1 MRGHFKY
8 GNQTMEIYNKPF
20 AEIDQ
25 LSGFDKAYAAADAAL
40 RPFYK
45 YDVNL
50 DSFQAVIDAKKA
62 SPIDRQ
68 TLVEVLRDQYAD
80 IETSAKVLENIESLL
95 HEDSFTVITA
105 HQPSLF
111 TGPLYFIY
119 KTITAINLAESL
131 NKQYPNQHI
140 VPIFLIGGED
150 HDFDEINHLHLFN
163 KTITWENEEQG
174 ATGMMQTATL
184 QPILT
189 EVKEVLGTS
198 DNAQKIYS
206 ILEQCFTQHA
216 TYGKAMFA
224 LVNELFKEFG
234 LVVIAPNHAKLKR
247 LFLPI
252 IKEEL
257 LHQVS
262 KPLVEQEIAKKEA
275 AGFSGQAFV
284 RDINL
289 FYLMP
294 NLRERIVLEDGK
306 YKVLNTAYEFTVEEM
321 LAEVDNHPERF
332 SPNVILRPVYQEV
345 ILPNLAYIGGGGE
358 LSYWTER
365 QPQFEHFKV
374 PFPMLVRRNSVLWVD
389 KGSAN
394 KLDKLG
400 LTIDDLFGDVE
411 ELIKRYVRENTDEEL
426 TLTEAKTA
434 VSQAF
439 DKILAKAT
447 AIDQTLKKTVLGE
460 KTKQINAIN
469 MLEGRLLKAEKR
481 KHDTAVS
488 QIRSLKEKLFA
499 NNGLQERYDNFLP
512 FYLKH
517 GDEFFN
523 ILKAHLEPLN
533 RDFVVIFE

>member
-1 MRGHFKY
+1 M
-8 GNQTMEIYNKPF
+8 YNKPF

-25 LSGFDKAYAAADAAL
+25 LSGFDKAYAAADSAL

-50 DSFQAVIDAKKA
+50 DSFQAIIDTKKA
-62 SPIDRQ
+62 SPINRQ
-68 TLVEVLRDQYAD
+68 TLVEVLREQYAD
-80 IETSAKVLENIESLL
+80 IETSAKVLENIEALQ
-95 HEDSFTVITA
+95 HENSFTVITA

-131 NKQYPNQHI
+131 NEQYPNQHI
-140 VPIFLIGGED
+140 VPVFLIGGED
-150 HDFDEINHLHLFN
+150 HDFEEINHLHLFN
-163 KTITWENEEQG
+163 KTITWENEEKG

-184 QPILT
+184 QPVLMQ
-189 EVKEVLGTS
+189 VKEVLGTS

-206 ILEQCFTQHA
+206 ILERCFTQHS

-247 LFLPI
+247 LFAPI

-284 RDINL
+284 REINL
-289 FYLMP
+289 FYLLP
-294 NLRERIVLEDGK
+294 NLRERIVFEDGK

-321 LAEVDNHPERF
+321 LSEVDNHPERF

-365 QPQFEHFKV
+365 QPQFEHFQV

-389 KGSAN
+389 KGSAK

-400 LTIDDLFGDVE
+400 LSIDDLFGDVE
-411 ELIKRYVRENTDEEL
+411 ALIKRYVRENTDEEL
-426 TLTEAKTA
+426 SLIEAKTA

-447 AIDQTLKKTVLGE
+447 AIDPTLKKTVLGE

-481 KHDTAVS
+481 KHDTAVN
-488 QIRSLKEKLFA
+488 QIRGLKEKLFA

-517 GDEFFN
+517 GDDFFN
-523 ILKAHLEPLN
+523 ILKEHLEPLN

>member
-1 MRGHFKY
+1 ME
-8 GNQTMEIYNKPF
+8 NQTMEIYCKPF

-50 DSFQAVIDAKKA
+50 DSFQTIIDTKKA
-62 SPIDRQ
+62 NPIDRQ
-68 TLVEVLRDQYAD
+68 TLVEVLREQYAD
-80 IETSAKVLENIESLL
+80 IETNEKVRQNIEALL
-95 HEDSFTVITA
+95 DENTFTVITA

-119 KTITAINLAESL
+119 KTITALNLAESL
-131 NKQYPNQHI
+131 NKKYPNHHI

-150 HDFDEINHLHLFN
+150 HDFEEINHLNLFN
-163 KTITWENEEQG
+163 KTITWENDENG

-184 QPILT
+184 EPVLT
-189 EVKEVLGTS
+189 EVKDILGTS
-198 DNAQKIYS
+198 ENAQKIYA
-206 ILEQCFTQHA
+206 ILEKCFTQYS

-224 LVNELFKEFG
+224 LTNELFKEFG

-247 LFLPI
+247 LFVPM
-252 IKEEL
+252 IKDEL
-257 LHQVS
+257 QNQAS
-262 KPLVEQEIAKKEA
+262 KPLVEAEIAKKEA

-284 RDINL
+284 REINL

-294 NLRERIVLEDGK
+294 NLRERIVLENGR
-306 YKVLNTAYEFTVEEM
+306 YKVLNTEYEFTPAAMMTEVE
-321 LAEVDNHPERF
+321 NHPERF
-332 SPNVILRPVYQEV
+332 SPNVILRPVYQEA

-389 KGSAN
+389 KGSSK
-394 KLDKLG
+394 KLNKLG

-411 ELIKRYVRENTDEEL
+411 VLIKRYVRENTDEEL
-426 TLTEAKTA
+426 SLKEAKIA
-434 VSQAF
+434 VNQAF
-439 DKILAKAT
+439 DQILAKAT
-447 AIDQTLKKTVLGE
+447 AIDATLKKTVLGE
-460 KTKQINAIN
+460 RTKQINAIN

-481 KHDTAVS
+481 NHDIAVN
-488 QIRSLKEKLFA
+488 QIRNLKDKLFA

-517 GDEFFN
+517 GDSF
-523 ILKAHLEPLN
+523 IQTLKDNLEPLN